1 MTSTMTVEYSSAIP
15 AVLNQSREAFEQEA
29 RLAMAAKLYELGR
42 LSSGQAA
49 KLAGV
54 NRVDFLLGCSKLGVS
69 SVQWDENELAAE
81 FQELDMP

>member
-1 MTSTMTVEYSSAIP
+1 MTSTMIVEYSDAIP

-29 RLAMAAKLYELGR
+29 RLAMAVKLYELGR

-54 NRVDFLLGCSKLGVS
+54 TRVGFLLGCGKLGVPA
-69 SVQWDENELAAE
+69 VQWDESELTAE
-81 FQELDMP
+81 FQAPEMP

>member
-1 MTSTMTVEYSSAIP
+1 MTNTMIVEYSDAIP

-49 KLAGV
+49 KLAGFS
-54 NRVDFLLGCSKLGVS
+54 RVEFLLGCGRLGVPT
-69 SVQWDENELAAE
+69 VAWDDNEITAE
-81 FQELDMP
+81 FLLPDMP